1 MKSMR
6 TAVPPPPGSLVLLN
20 DENPYLAGALGLVLD
35 GRKWWTDTDYLGR
48 PYVWVNLPTAFESRG
63 VIQIP
68 QFYIR
73 TVLSTPE
80 GEDRGREDGTAGA

>member
-6 TAVPPPPGSLVLLN
+6 TAVPPPAGSLVLLN
-20 DENPYLAGALGLVLD
+20 DENPYLAGAVGLVVTD
-35 GRKWWTDTDYLGR
+35 NRWTDTDYMGR

-63 VIQIP
+63 VVQIP
-68 QFYIR
+68 QTYIR

-80 GEDRGREDGTAGA
+80 GEDRGRGDGTTSA